1 MVPEHKFLFLD
12 PPILGDKSLSQ
23 ETELHCVEDEERQ
36 VVCLLR
42 KKKKF
47 EEKKYYCVQSNVAHY
62 ELFHALRPNP
72 LLCQNSA
79 EEVK

>member
-1 MVPEHKFLFLD
+1 MFMQCMPTPFFVIPVRCDRVALRGGRGAPGGLF
-12 PPILGDKSLSQ
+12 
-23 ETELHCVEDEERQ
+23 VEEEEE
-36 VVCLLR
+36 V
-42 KKKKF
+42 